1 MTGTRFYSIYR
12 NMKLRC
18 YRKKNDKHKYYYDK
32 GVTICDRWLK
42 LFKYF
47 KDDMHES
54 YLKHVKEYGEKNTT
68 IDRIDTNKGYYKE
81 NCRWATLQEQND
93 NRSNTIYVYYGNS
106 KYALPELCRIEN
118 KDYYLVYKRI
128 KRGWN
133 IFQALFTSKG
143 EKIK

>member
-12 NMKLRC
+12 NMRLRC
-18 YRKKNDKHKYYYDK
+18 CMKNRDNHKYYYDK
-32 GVTICDRWLK
+32 GVTICDKWLK

-47 KDDMHES
+47 KDDMYES

-93 NRSNTIYVYYGNS
+93 NRSNTVYVYYGNS
-106 KYALPELCRIEN
+106 KYALPELCRIVN
-118 KDYYLVYKRI
+118 KDYYLVYKRL

>member
-12 NMKLRC
+12 NMRLRC
-18 YRKKNDKHKYYYDK
+18 CMKNRDNHKYYYDK
-32 GVTICDRWLK
+32 GVTICDKWLK

-47 KDDMHES
+47 KDDMYES

-106 KYALPELCRIEN
+106 KYALPELCRIVN
-118 KDYYLVYKRI
+118 KDYYLVYKRL

>member
-12 NMKLRC
+12 NMRLRC
-18 YRKKNDKHKYYYDK
+18 CMKNRDNHKYYYDK

-47 KDDMHES
+47 KDDMYES

-106 KYALPELCRIEN
+106 KYALPELCRIVN
-118 KDYYLVYKRI
+118 KDYYLVYKRL

>member
-1 MTGTRFYSIYR
+1 
-12 NMKLRC
+12 
-18 YRKKNDKHKYYYDK
+18 
-32 GVTICDRWLK
+32 
-42 LFKYF
+42 
-47 KDDMHES
+47 MHES

-68 IDRIDTNKGYYKE
+68 IDRIDTNKGYYEE